1 MSTPMPAAQHSLKE
15 RQRQEREQ
23 LILRAAEEL
32 LLEKGYHD
40 TSMEEIAARVGISKG
55 TVYLHFAGKEE
66 MVFALLRRM
75 TERYQQAMDEIFA
88 SPWTPAGKLRA
99 VLEYVYSG
107 GAVGGGGL
115 QRYLQLIGTIFRDP
129 ELRNKLLEN
138 HEAAHEKWD
147 AISGRL
153 SELIDAGKAAGE
165 IDATLPT
172 PVILGVFGALMAPP
186 TYSRLITRDGFA
198 PEQVVEHL
206 SHILF
211 YGIAPADPC
220 ESAHREPEN
229 GAVHGSRPSRF

>member
-1 MSTPMPAAQHSLKE
+1 MSTPMPAAPSLKE

-23 LILRAAEEL
+23 LILREAEEL

-75 TERYQQAMDEIFA
+75 TERYQQAMDEILA
-88 SPWTPAGKLRA
+88 SPRSPAEKLRA

-107 GAVGGGGL
+107 GAVGGL
-115 QRYLQLIGTIFRDP
+115 SRYLQLIGTIFRDP

-138 HEAAHEKWD
+138 HEAAHATWD
-147 AISGRL
+147 AISTRL
-153 SELIDAGKAAGE
+153 SALIDAGKAAGE
-165 IDATLPT
+165 IDAALPT

-211 YGIAPADPC
+211 HGIAASDGRDAACDEPAHP
-220 ESAHREPEN
+220 
-229 GAVHGSRPSRF
+229 AVG

>member
-1 MSTPMPAAQHSLKE
+1 MSMSTPAAAPSLKE

-23 LILRAAEEL
+23 LILRAAQEL

-88 SPWTPAGKLRA
+88 SPRSPAEKLRA

-107 GAVGGGGL
+107 GAVGGL

-129 ELRNKLLEN
+129 ELRNRLLEN
-138 HEAAHEKWD
+138 REAAHETWD
-147 AISGRL
+147 AISTRL
-153 SELIDAGKAAGE
+153 GELIDAGKAAGE
-165 IDATLPT
+165 IDATLST
-172 PVILGVFGALMAPP
+172 PVIQSVFGALMAPP
-186 TYSRLITRDGFA
+186 TYSRLITRDGLA

-206 SHILF
+206 SRILF
-211 YGIAPADPC
+211 HGIGTRAACDMARHDA
-220 ESAHREPEN
+220 AHPGR
-229 GAVHGSRPSRF
+229 S

>member
-1 MSTPMPAAQHSLKE
+1 MSTSTPAAAPSLKE

-23 LILRAAEEL
+23 LILHAAQEL
-32 LLEKGYHD
+32 LLERGYHD

-75 TERYQQAMDEIFA
+75 TERYEQALDEIFA
-88 SPWTPAGKLRA
+88 SSWTPAAKLRA

-107 GAVGGGGL
+107 GAVGGM

-129 ELRNKLLEN
+129 ELRNRLLEN
-138 HEAAHEKWD
+138 REAAHETWD
-147 AISGRL
+147 AISARL
-153 SELIDAGKAAGE
+153 GDLIDAGKAAGE

-172 PVILGVFGALMAPP
+172 PVIQSVFGALMAPP
-186 TYSRLITRDGFA
+186 TYSRLITRDGLE

-206 SHILF
+206 SRILF
-211 YGIAPADPC
+211 YGIADRDMFDAI
-220 ESAHREPEN
+220 
-229 GAVHGSRPSRF
+229 PSEETHAAAR

>member
-1 MSTPMPAAQHSLKE
+1 MSASTPAATHSLKE
-15 RQRQEREQ
+15 RQRQERER
-23 LILRAAEEL
+23 LILREAEEL

-66 MVFALLRRM
+66 MVFALLARM
-75 TERYQQAMDEIFA
+75 TERYQQAMEEILA
-88 SPWTPAGKLRA
+88 SPRTPAGKLRA
-99 VLEYVYSG
+99 ILEYVYSG

-138 HEAAHEKWD
+138 REAAHATWD
-147 AISGRL
+147 AISSRL
-153 SELIDAGKAAGE
+153 GALIDAGKAAGE
-165 IDATLPT
+165 IDTALPT
-172 PVILGVFGALMAPP
+172 PVIQSVLGALMAPP
-186 TYSRLITRDGFA
+186 TYSRLITRDGLA

-211 YGIAPADPC
+211 YGIADTSSADTGRVPRGEPATRG
-220 ESAHREPEN
+220 AH
-229 GAVHGSRPSRF
+229 

>member
-1 MSTPMPAAQHSLKE
+1 MSASTPAATHSLKE

-75 TERYQQAMDEIFA
+75 TDRYQQAMDEILA
-88 SPWTPAGKLRA
+88 SPRTPAGKLRA
-99 VLEYVYSG
+99 ILEYVYSG
-107 GAVGGGGL
+107 GAVGGL

-138 HEAAHEKWD
+138 REAAHEKWD
-147 AISGRL
+147 AISARL
-153 SELIDAGKAAGE
+153 GALIDAGKAAGE
-165 IDATLPT
+165 IDAALPT
-172 PVILGVFGALMAPP
+172 PVIQSVLGALMAPP
-186 TYSRLITRDGFA
+186 TYSRLITRDGLA

-206 SHILF
+206 SNILF
-211 YGIAPADPC
+211 YGIADRDAL
-220 ESAHREPEN
+220 
-229 GAVHGSRPSRF
+229 GATRLQDATPTAR